1 MECSFGIT
9 GKGYTIIA
17 SDSNAARSIVK
28 MKSDVDKQKVL
39 SDHLVMT
46 YSGEPG
52 DTLQFSEWIER
63 NSKLYS
69 IRYVSPVSR
78 ITMLFLAGLAILP
91 TQPSSIRCRSNI
103 SKAGKEERAGC
114 GYISACVIE
123 DGGKKHSNKHR
134 R

>member
-28 MKSDVDKQKVL
+28 MKTDVDKQKVL

-46 YSGEPG
+46 HSGEPG

-63 NSKLYS
+63 NCRLYS
-69 IRYVSPVSR
+69 IR
-78 ITMLFLAGLAILP
+78 
-91 TQPSSIRCRSNI
+91 
-103 SKAGKEERAGC
+103 
-114 GYISACVIE
+114 
-123 DGGKKHSNKHR
+123 
-134 R
+134 

>member
-63 NSKLYS
+63 NSRLYS
-69 IRYVSPVSR
+69 IRYVSHSHHCS
-78 ITMLFLAGLAILP
+78 P
-91 TQPSSIRCRSNI
+91 TQPRLSCVVGSN
-103 SKAGKEERAGC
+103 
-114 GYISACVIE
+114 V
-123 DGGKKHSNKHR
+123 DH
-134 R
+134 

>member
-63 NSKLYS
+63 NSRLYS
-69 IRYVSPVSR
+69 IRYVHPISSAQH
-78 ITMLFLAGLAILP
+78 LFEGVLL
-91 TQPSSIRCRSNI
+91 
-103 SKAGKEERAGC
+103 ERA
-114 GYISACVIE
+114 
-123 DGGKKHSNKHR
+123 HS
-134 R
+134 